1 MMTKQRLKVNHI
13 PQVGYPASFE
23 YEVSNVKLRQLS
35 LKEEPKAMTD
45 IKWIPVDPENLPES
59 EVLAISEEGIIK
71 IGNLERQRVGVICFD
86 HDDYISTQ
94 AYIPVDH
101 LKQLWANQNPAANY
115 SKDSEAFKLLEWV
128 IDSDSSLGKA
138 LGEIPPE
145 AGHTID
151 ILANQIVK
159 LSWLVEDA
167 PRDLSRDSDDFLQ
180 ELIYWIKDYI
190 AN

>member
-1 MMTKQRLKVNHI
+1 
-13 PQVGYPASFE
+13 
-23 YEVSNVKLRQLS
+23 
-35 LKEEPKAMTD
+35 MTD
-45 IKWIPVDPENLPES
+45 IKWIPVDPENLPEG

-94 AYIPVDH
+94 AYIRVDH